1 VVLSQSPLTGE
12 KIEASDVPSVLEN
25 LGIELTDKE
34 LEELM
39 KTLPF
44 NGKSMEASCEVEFRS
59 SKFHF

>member
-1 VVLSQSPLTGE
+1 LTGE